1 MAHYAAARWGVVG
14 LVKSAALELGP
25 LGITV
30 NALAPPFTNT
40 PMIHNERNYR
50 QFSPDDPTPT
60 GATAAWER
68 LMPMRIPYVEPEEV
82 RTPCQAAASA
92 CSMSR
97 RWSQVPA
104 MFIDHHFPGAGTT
117 ECMTSRKK
125 KQPFVEPRKF
135 AQKSHCVRLGMKWWM
150 GERRL
155 EIETSGGRSA
165 RRRSRCSSRQGSR
178 TPRSP
183 SASC

>member
-1 MAHYAAARWGVVG
+1 VTGLVAGRTGAPRMTHYAAARWGVVG

-104 MFIDHHFPGAGTT
+104 MLIDHHFPGAGTT

-125 KQPFVEPRKF
+125 GSPLWNPGNL
-135 AQKSHCVRLGMKWWM
+135 H
-150 GERRL
+150 RRA
-155 EIETSGGRSA
+155 IA
-165 RRRSRCSSRQGSR
+165 
-178 TPRSP
+178 
-183 SASC
+183 